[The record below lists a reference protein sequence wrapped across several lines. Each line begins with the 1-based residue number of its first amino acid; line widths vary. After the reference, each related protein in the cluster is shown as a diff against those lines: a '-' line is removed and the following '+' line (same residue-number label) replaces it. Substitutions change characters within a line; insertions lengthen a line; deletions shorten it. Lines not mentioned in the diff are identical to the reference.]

1 MTAEA
6 QGWYQLNEHFWTIQG
21 EGEHAG
27 RTAVFLRLQGCPVGC
42 PWCDSKLTWYAGGT
56 RRHVEDLLALVASY
70 PASELLVITGGE
82 PLIHDLDALLSA
94 LHETHPDRETHLET
108 SGVYPYK
115 GQLRPRW
122 TTLSPKAIADW
133 HVEDNVLV
141 GASEFKYVIDEAY
154 DPQVTLEHLDRYR
167 RLTSRPAPPV
177 RLMPEGAPPR
187 REMVDRTLHLLAT
200 HPTWRFGP
208 RLQYDYPSVTA
219 LEGIN
224 NKQVSVA
231 EARAAAR
238 MLRRGAEVSDNG
250 AD

>member
-1 MTAEA
+1 MGVGQA
-6 QGWYQLNEHFWTIQG
+6 WYQLNEHFWTIQG

-42 PWCDSKLTWYAGGT
+42 PWCDSKLTWYAGGA
-56 RRHVEDLLALVASY
+56 RRTVDELLAIMHDY
-70 PASELLVITGGE
+70 PDSELIVITGGE
-82 PLIHDLDALLSA
+82 PLIHNLDPLLEA
-94 LHETHPDRETHLET
+94 LHATFPTRETHLET
-108 SGVYPYK
+108 SGAYPFK
-115 GQLRPRW
+115 GALRPKW
-122 TTLSPKAIADW
+122 VTLSPKAVANW
-133 HVEDNVLV
+133 HVADNVLTR
-141 GASEFKYVIDEAY
+141 ASELKYVVDEQY
-154 DPQVTLEHLDRYR
+154 DPAATLTHLAHHAALRDGP
-167 RLTSRPAPPV
+167 SPPV

-187 REMVDRTLHLLAT
+187 REMVDRTLQLLAA

-224 NKQVSVA
+224 NKQVSIA

-238 MLRRGAEVSDNG
+238 ALRRGGAPAVGVS